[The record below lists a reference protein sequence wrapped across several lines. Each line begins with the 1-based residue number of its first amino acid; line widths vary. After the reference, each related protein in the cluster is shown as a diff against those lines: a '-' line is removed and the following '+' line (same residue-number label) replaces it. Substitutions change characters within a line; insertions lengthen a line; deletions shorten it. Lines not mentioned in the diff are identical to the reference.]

1 MMTWVMVLAFVALV
15 ILVIASRGPR
25 DRVGV
30 PPPPPPGPPLDEVG
44 DRLGL
49 RMRRMQELV
58 AEGPGARA
66 EMDRLIA
73 DTRAELADLPES
85 PRLRRMTEL
94 VLTDLEE
101 RRDSVT

>member
-1 MMTWVMVLAFVALV
+1 MLTWVLVVVFAALV
-15 ILVIASRGPR
+15 IFVIASRGPWN
-25 DRVGV
+25 RVGT

-44 DRLGL
+44 DRLEL

-58 AEGPGARA
+58 AQGLGARA

-73 DTRAELADLPES
+73 DTRAELAALPES

-94 VLTDLEE
+94 VLADLEE
-101 RRDSVT
+101 RCDSVT

>member
-1 MMTWVMVLAFVALV
+1 MMTWVMLFAFVALV
-15 ILVIASRGPR
+15 IVVIASRGPTNR
-25 DRVGV
+25 AG
-30 PPPPPPGPPLDEVG
+30 PPPLPPPGPPLDEVG
-44 DRLGL
+44 DRLEL

-73 DTRAELADLPES
+73 HTRAELADLQES

-101 RRDSVT
+101 RRDSVG